1 MRRFFKRIA
10 SLFRARHAENELRR
24 EIESHLRILQD
35 DFEKTGLSPAEA
47 KLAAR
52 RNYGNVEFVKELH
65 RETRSY
71 LWIENLLKD
80 IGYAW
85 RSLLHAPGFTAV
97 ATIALALGIGANT
110 AIFGVV
116 NALVLQPLAYRDA
129 DRLVTIL
136 HNGTGPVATANYIDW
151 RDQSHVFEAMGAADY
166 WSPNI
171 RSDDHSDNQPS
182 EHLYGLKVTQN
193 MLPMLG
199 VEPLLGRLFAKGEDR
214 EGADHEAVLSYAL
227 WQRRFGGDRAVLG
240 KPIKLDGEAY
250 TVVGVMPSTFKF
262 APFWATHT
270 ELWVPNALEA
280 TMHERGGN
288 HLRVFAR
295 LKPDVTLAR
304 ARADMATVTGRLEKE
319 YPASNRN
326 VVVRPLKENV
336 VGNVETP
343 LLMMLGAVGFVLL
356 IACANVAHLELA
368 RTADRQREIAV
379 RAALGASKLRL
390 MAQFLTESLLLATL
404 GAGAGLLLAFAGIKA
419 LVSLAPADVP
429 RVELVA
435 INTPVLLF
443 LICVTGVTAVAF
455 GLAPMMQAAGSNLS
469 ETLKEG
475 GRGDSSGKRRNR
487 LRGFLVA
494 SEFALAF
501 TLLIGAGL
509 MVRSFYALQSV
520 KTGFNSHGVLTMIVS
535 VAGTNEAQA
544 GQRRIFY
551 QALLEKLKA
560 LPGVEAAGGINHLPI
575 AGDLWD
581 RNLEID
587 GRPKP
592 RPGEA
597 PNAVYR
603 IVMPGYFE
611 TMQLPIVRGRAITYG
626 DGPRAPAV
634 VIINEQ
640 AADRFWPGENPIG
653 KRVQFL
659 GGAEGSRP
667 NWLTVV
673 GVTANARL
681 DDMVSPPYPEV
692 YVAALQ
698 TPEFMGQGSGDIGV
712 HMTYL
717 TVVIRTHQNLVSLV
731 PQVRHVVQSFDR
743 ALPVSQI
750 QTMDEAVGLATA
762 QQGFEMWLLASFG
775 ALAMI
780 LAAVGIYGVMNYA
793 VSQRTR
799 EIGIRMPLGA
809 GHNEILQMVMSQ
821 GMRQA
826 IAGILTGMAAAV
838 LLSRLM
844 IQMLFGVQPTDP
856 LTFVGVSAILILTAL
871 AAIAIPARKA
881 LRIEPVVASRTE

>member
-1 MRRFFKRIA
+1 MRRFFKRVA
-10 SLFRARHAENELRR
+10 SLFGAVRAENELKR

-35 DFEKTGLSPAEA
+35 NFERSGLPPAEA

-52 RNYGNVEFVKELH
+52 RSYGNVEFVKELH

-71 LWIENLLKD
+71 MWIENLVKD
-80 IGYAW
+80 IGYGW
-85 RSLLHAPGFTAV
+85 RSLLHTPGFTCV
-97 ATIALALGIGANT
+97 AAIALALGIGANT

-116 NALVLQPLAYRDA
+116 NAVVLQPLAYRDP

-136 HNGTGPVATANYIDW
+136 YNGTGPVATANYMDW
-151 RDQSHVFEAMGAADY
+151 RDQSHAFEAVGAADY

-171 RSDDHSDNQPS
+171 SSNDRYDSHPA
-182 EHLYGLKVTQN
+182 EHLFGLKVTQN
-193 MLPMLG
+193 MLPTLG

-214 EGADHEAVLSYAL
+214 EGSNREAVLSYAL
-227 WQRRFGGDRAVLG
+227 WQRRFSGDHNVLG
-240 KPIKLDGEAY
+240 KLIRLDGEAY
-250 TVVGVMPSTFKF
+250 SVIGVMPQGFKF

-270 ELWVPNALEA
+270 ELWAPATLEA

-295 LKPDVTLAR
+295 LKPGVTLAQ
-304 ARADMATVTGRLEKE
+304 ARADMARVTGRLEKE
-319 YPASNRN
+319 YPATNRN

-356 IACANVAHLELA
+356 IACANVAHLMLA
-368 RTADRQREIAV
+368 RTSDRQREIAV
-379 RAALGASKLRL
+379 RAALGAGKVRL
-390 MAQFLTESLLLATL
+390 MAQFLTESLLLGAI
-404 GAGAGLLLAFAGIKA
+404 GAGAGLLLAFAGMKV

-429 RVELVA
+429 RLELVTTDA
-435 INTPVLLF
+435 RVLLF
-443 LICVTGVTAVAF
+443 LICATGLTAVAF
-455 GLAPMMQAAGSNLS
+455 GLAPAMQAAAGNFSQ
-469 ETLKEG
+469 TLKEG
-475 GRGDSSGKRRNR
+475 GRGDSSGKRRSR

-520 KTGFNSHGVLTMIVS
+520 KTGFNTHNVLTMVVS
-535 VAGTNEAQA
+535 VAGTNEAEA
-544 GQRRIFY
+544 GRRRIFY

-560 LPGVEAAGGINHLPI
+560 FPGVEAAGAINHLPI

-581 RNLEID
+581 RNLELD
-587 GRPKP
+587 GRRKP

-626 DGPRAPAV
+626 DGPTAPAV
-634 VIINEQ
+634 VIINQ
-640 AADRFWPGENPIG
+640 RAAERFWPGENPIG
-653 KRVQFL
+653 KRLQLL
-659 GGAEGSRP
+659 GGSEGSRP
-667 NWLTVV
+667 NWLTVI

-698 TPEFMGQGSGDIGV
+698 TPEFMGEGTGDIGV

-717 TVVIRTHQNLVSLV
+717 TLVVRSNQNPAGLV
-731 PQVRHVVQSFDR
+731 PQVRHVVESFDQ
-743 ALPVSQI
+743 ALPISQVL
-750 QTMDEAVGLATA
+750 TMDEAVGLATA
-762 QQGFEMWLLASFG
+762 QPRFEMWLLASFG
-775 ALAMI
+775 ALAI
-780 LAAVGIYGVMNYA
+780 NTRLTSPVTNSTKRIPSSSNRGVVEAAFFRRLA
-793 VSQRTR
+793 
-799 EIGIRMPLGA
+799 P
-809 GHNEILQMVMSQ
+809 
-821 GMRQA
+821 
-826 IAGILTGMAAAV
+826 AA
-838 LLSRLM
+838 
-844 IQMLFGVQPTDP
+844 
-856 LTFVGVSAILILTAL
+856 
-871 AAIAIPARKA
+871 
-881 LRIEPVVASRTE
+881 

>member
-1 MRRFFKRIA
+1 MRRFFRRIA
-10 SLFRARHAENELRR
+10 SLFGTVHAENELQR
-24 EIESHLRILQD
+24 EIDSHLEILQET
-35 DFEKTGLSPAEA
+35 FEKSGLSAPEA

-52 RNYGNVEFVKELH
+52 RSYGNVEFVKELH

-71 LWIENLLKD
+71 LWIESLVKD
-80 IGYAW
+80 IGYGW
-85 RSLLHAPGFTAV
+85 RSLSHTPGFTSV
-97 ATIALALGIGANT
+97 AAIALALGIGANT
-110 AIFGVV
+110 AIFGIV
-116 NALVLQPLAYRDA
+116 NAVVLQPLAYTDP

-151 RDQSHVFEAMGAADY
+151 RDQSHAFEAMGAADY

-171 RSDDHSDNQPS
+171 SSNDRSDSRPA
-182 EHLYGLKVTQN
+182 EHLLGLKVTQN

-199 VEPLLGRLFAKGEDR
+199 LEPLLGRLFAKGEDR
-214 EGADHEAVLSYAL
+214 EGSNHEVVLSYAL
-227 WQRRFGGDRAVLG
+227 WQRQFSGDRNVLG
-240 KPIKLDGEAY
+240 KLIRLDGEAY
-250 TVVGVMPSTFKF
+250 TVIGVMPPTFKF
-262 APFWATHT
+262 APFWATHA
-270 ELWVPNALEA
+270 ELWAPATLEA
-280 TMHERGGN
+280 TMHQRGGN

-295 LKPDVTLAR
+295 LKPGVTLAQ
-304 ARADMATVTGRLEKE
+304 ARADMAAVTGRLEKQ
-319 YPASNRN
+319 YPATNRN

-356 IACANVAHLELA
+356 IACANVAHLMLA
-368 RTADRQREIAV
+368 RTSDRQREIAV
-379 RAALGASKLRL
+379 RAALGAGKVRL
-390 MAQFLTESLLLATL
+390 MAQFLTESLLLAAV

-429 RVELVA
+429 RLEQVTLDA
-435 INTPVLLF
+435 RVLFF
-443 LICVTGVTAVAF
+443 LIGVTGLTAVAF
-455 GLAPMMQAAGSNLS
+455 GLAPAMQAATGNLS

-475 GRGDSSGKRRNR
+475 GRGDSSGKRRSR

-520 KTGFNSHGVLTMIVS
+520 KTGFNPHNVLTMVVS
-535 VAGTNEAQA
+535 VAGTNEAEA
-544 GQRRIFY
+544 GRRRMFY

-575 AGDLWD
+575 VGDLWD
-581 RNLEID
+581 RNLEIE

-592 RPGEA
+592 RVGEA
-597 PNAVYR
+597 LNAVYR

-611 TMQLPIVRGRAITYG
+611 TMHLPIVKGRAITYS
-626 DGPRAPAV
+626 DGPKAPAV
-634 VIINEQ
+634 VIINER
-640 AADRFWPGENPIG
+640 AADGFWPGESPIG
-653 KRVQFL
+653 KRLLLL
-659 GGAEGSRP
+659 GGNEESRP
-667 NWLTVV
+667 NWLTVI
-673 GVTANARL
+673 GVSANARL

-692 YVAALQ
+692 YVAGLQ
-698 TPEFMGQGSGDIGV
+698 TPEFIGEGMGNIGV

-717 TVVIRTHQNLVSLV
+717 TAVIRSNQNPANLAA
-731 PQVRHVVQSFDR
+731 QVRRVVASFDR
-743 ALPVSQI
+743 ALPISQV
-750 QTMDEAVGLATA
+750 QTMDEAVGSATA
-762 QQGFEMWLLASFG
+762 RPRFEMWLLASFG

-799 EIGIRMPLGA
+799 EIGIRMSLGA
-809 GHNEILQMVMSQ
+809 GRSEILQMVLSQ

-826 IAGILTGMAAAV
+826 AAGIVAGVAAAT

-844 IQMLFGVQPTDP
+844 VQMLFGVQPTDP
-856 LTFVGVSAILILTAL
+856 FTFVLVSAILVSTAL
-871 AAIAIPARKA
+871 AAVAIPARKA
-881 LRIEPVVASRTE
+881 IRIEPVIALRTE

>member
-10 SLFRARHAENELRR
+10 SLFVAIHAENELQR
-24 EIESHLRILQD
+24 EIESHLQILQD
-35 DFEKTGLSPAEA
+35 NFEKNGLSPAEA

-52 RNYGNVEFVKELH
+52 RSYGNVEFVKELH

-80 IGYAW
+80 IGYGW
-85 RSLLHAPGFTAV
+85 RSLLHTPGFTSV
-97 ATIALALGIGANT
+97 AIIALALGIGANT

-116 NALVLQPLAYRDA
+116 NAVVLQPLAYRDP

-151 RDQSHVFEAMGAADY
+151 RNQSHAFAAMGAADY

-171 RSDDHSDNQPS
+171 SGNDRSDNRPG
-182 EHLYGLKVTQN
+182 EHLFGLKVTQN

-199 VEPLLGRLFAKGEDR
+199 TEPLLGRLFAKGEDR
-214 EGADHEAVLSYAL
+214 EGSNHEVVLSYRL
-227 WQRRFGGDRAVLG
+227 WQRRFSGDGEVLG
-240 KPIKLDGEAY
+240 KLIRLDGEAY
-250 TVVGVMPSTFKF
+250 TVIGVMPPAFNF

-270 ELWVPNALEA
+270 ELWAPATLQA

-295 LKPDVTLAR
+295 LKPNVTLAQ

-343 LLMMLGAVGFVLL
+343 FLMMLGAVGFVLL
-356 IACANVAHLELA
+356 IACANVAHLMLA
-368 RTADRQREIAV
+368 RTSDRQREIAV
-379 RAALGASKLRL
+379 RAALGAGKLRL
-390 MAQFLTESLLLATL
+390 VAQFLTESLLLAAL

-429 RVELVA
+429 RVELVTIDA
-435 INTPVLLF
+435 RVLLF
-443 LICVTGVTAVAF
+443 LIFVTGLTAIAF
-455 GLAPMMQAAGSNLS
+455 GLAPAMQAVTSNLS

-475 GRGDSSGKRRNR
+475 GRGDSSGKRSSR

-520 KTGFNSHGVLTMIVS
+520 KTGFNPHNVLTMVVS
-535 VAGTNEAQA
+535 VAGTNEAEA
-544 GQRRIFY
+544 GRRGIFY

-611 TMQLPIVRGRAITYG
+611 TMQLPIVNGRAITYG
-626 DGPRAPAV
+626 DGSSAPAV
-634 VIINEQ
+634 VIINER
-640 AADRFWPGENPIG
+640 AAERFWPGENPIG
-653 KRVQFL
+653 KRLQLL
-659 GGAEGSRP
+659 GGGEGSGP

-673 GVTANARL
+673 GVTTNARL
-681 DDMVSPPYPEV
+681 DDMVSAPYPEV

-698 TPEFMGQGSGDIGV
+698 TPEFIGEGSKEVGV

-717 TVVIRTHQNLVSLV
+717 TVVIRSNENPADLIAE
-731 PQVRHVVQSFDR
+731 VRHVVGSFDR
-743 ALPVSQI
+743 ALPISQV

-762 QQGFEMWLLASFG
+762 QPRFEMSLLASFG

-780 LAAVGIYGVMNYA
+780 LAAVGIYGVMNYT

-799 EIGIRMPLGA
+799 EIGIRMSLGA
-809 GHNEILQMVMSQ
+809 GRNEILQMVMSQ

-826 IAGILTGMAAAV
+826 GAGILTGLAAAT

-844 IQMLFGVQPTDP
+844 VQMLFGIQPTDP
-856 LTFVGVSAILILTAL
+856 FTFIGVSAILIFTAL

-881 LRIEPVVASRTE
+881 IRIEPVIALRTE

>member
-1 MRRFFKRIA
+1 MRRFFQRIA
-10 SLFRARHAENELRR
+10 SLFGTRHAENELRR

-35 DFEKTGLSPAEA
+35 EFEKTGLPPAEA
-47 KLAAR
+47 RLAAR
-52 RNYGNVEFVKELH
+52 RSYGNVEFVKELH
-65 RETRSY
+65 RETRSF
-71 LWIENLLKD
+71 LWVENLLKD
-80 IGYAW
+80 IAYGW
-85 RSLLHAPGFTAV
+85 RSLLRTPAFTAV

-116 NALVLQPLAYRDA
+116 NAVVLQPLAYRDA

-136 HNGTGPVATANYIDW
+136 HNGTGPVATANYFDW
-151 RDQSHVFEAMGAADY
+151 RDQSHAFEAMGAADY

-171 RSDDHSDNQPS
+171 SSNDHSDNQPA

-199 VEPLLGRLFAKGEDR
+199 VDPLLGRLFAQGEDH

-240 KPIKLDGEAY
+240 TPIKLDGEAY
-250 TVVGVMPSTFKF
+250 TVVGVMPKGFKF
-262 APFWATHT
+262 PPFWATHA
-270 ELWVPNALEA
+270 EIWVPNALEA
-280 TMHERGGN
+280 TMHQRGGN

-295 LKPDVTLAR
+295 LKRDVTLSG
-304 ARADMATVTGRLEKE
+304 ARADMATVTSRLEKE

-336 VGNVETP
+336 VGNVQTP

-356 IACANVAHLELA
+356 IACANVAHLMLA
-368 RTADRQREIAV
+368 RTTDRQREIAV
-379 RAALGASKLRL
+379 RAALGAGKLRL

-404 GAGAGLLLAFAGIKA
+404 GSSVGLLLAFAGIKA
-419 LVSLAPADVP
+419 LVSMAPADVP

-443 LICVTGVTAVAF
+443 LICLTGVTAIAF
-455 GLAPMMQAAGSNLS
+455 GLAPMLQAAASNLS
-469 ETLKEG
+469 DTLKEG
-475 GRGDSSGKRRNR
+475 GRADSSGKRRNR

-501 TLLIGAGL
+501 ALLIGAGL

-520 KTGFNSHGVLTMIVS
+520 KTGFDPHNVLTMIVS
-535 VAGTNEAQA
+535 VAGTNEAEA
-544 GQRRIFY
+544 GRRRIFY

-560 LPGVEAAGGINHLPI
+560 LPGVEAAAGINHLPI

-581 RNLEID
+581 RNFEIE

-597 PNAVYR
+597 PDAVYR
-603 IVMPGYFE
+603 IAMPGYFE
-611 TMQLPIVRGRAITYG
+611 TMRLPVMKGRALTYD

-634 VIINEQ
+634 IIINQQ
-640 AADRFWPGENPIG
+640 AAERFWPGENPIG
-653 KRVQFL
+653 KRLQFL
-659 GGAEGSRP
+659 PGSDNDPP
-667 NWLTVV
+667 NWMTIV

-692 YVAALQ
+692 YVPALQ
-698 TPEFMGQGSGDIGV
+698 TPEFMGEASGLAGP

-717 TVVIRTHQNLVSLV
+717 TVVIRARQNPTSLV
-731 PQVRHVVQSFDR
+731 PEVRHVVQSFNR
-743 ALPVSQI
+743 ALPISQI

-762 QQGFEMWLLASFG
+762 QPRFEMWLLASFG

-799 EIGIRMPLGA
+799 EIGIRMSLGA
-809 GHNEILQMVMSQ
+809 GRSEILQMVMSQ

-826 IAGILTGMAAAV
+826 IAGILAGIAAAV

-844 IQMLFGVQPTDP
+844 AQMLFGVQPTDP
-856 LTFVGVSAILILTAL
+856 FTFISVSGILLLTAL
-871 AAIAIPARKA
+871 AAIAIPAQRA
-881 LRIEPVVASRTE
+881 LRIEPIVALRTE

>member
-1 MRRFFKRIA
+1 MRRFVKRIA
-10 SLFRARHAENELRR
+10 SLFGAGHAENELRR

-35 DFEKTGLSPAEA
+35 EFEKTGLSPAEA
-47 KLAAR
+47 NLAAR
-52 RNYGNVEFVKELH
+52 RSYGNVEFVKELH

-71 LWIENLLKD
+71 PWIENLLKD
-80 IGYAW
+80 IGYGW
-85 RSLLHAPGFTAV
+85 RSLLRTPGFTAV
-97 ATIALALGIGANT
+97 VTIALALGIGANT

-116 NALVLQPLAYRDA
+116 NAVILQPLAYRDA

-136 HNGTGPVATANYIDW
+136 HNGTGPVATANYFDW
-151 RDQSHVFEAMGAADY
+151 RDQSHAFESMGAADY

-171 RSDDHSDNQPS
+171 SSDDHSDKQPA

-250 TVVGVMPSTFKF
+250 TIIGVMPPGFKF
-262 APFWATHT
+262 APFWATHA

-295 LKPDVTLAR
+295 LKPTLTLAQ
-304 ARADMATVTGRLEKE
+304 ARADMATVSSRLEEE

-356 IACANVAHLELA
+356 IACANVAHLMLA
-368 RTADRQREIAV
+368 RTTDRQREIAV
-379 RAALGASKLRL
+379 RAALGAGKLRL
-390 MAQFLTESLLLATL
+390 IAEFLTESLLLATL
-404 GAGAGLLLAFAGIKA
+404 GATAGLLLAFAGIKA

-443 LICVTGVTAVAF
+443 MICVTGVTAIAF
-455 GLAPMMQAAGSNLS
+455 GLAPMMQAGASNLS
-469 ETLKEG
+469 DTLKDG
-475 GRGDSSGKRRNR
+475 GRGDSSSKRRNR

-520 KTGFNSHGVLTMIVS
+520 DTGFNPHHVLTMIVS
-535 VAGTNEAQA
+535 VAGTNEAEA
-544 GQRRIFY
+544 GRRRIFY

-587 GRPKP
+587 GRPKS

-597 PNAVYR
+597 PDAVYR
-603 IVMPGYFE
+603 IAMPGYFE
-611 TMQLPIVRGRAITYG
+611 TMQLPVMKGRAFTY
-626 DGPRAPAV
+626 DDNRRAPAV
-634 VIINEQ
+634 IIINER
-640 AADRFWPGENPIG
+640 AAERFWPGENPIG
-653 KRVQFL
+653 KRLQFL
-659 GGAEGSRP
+659 RRSDTEQP
-667 NWLTVV
+667 NWMTVV

-692 YVAALQ
+692 YVPALQ
-698 TPEFMGQGSGDIGV
+698 TPEFMGEGSGLVGP
-712 HMTYL
+712 HMTYV
-717 TVVIRTHQNLVSLV
+717 TVVIRTRQNPTSLV
-731 PQVRHVVQSFDR
+731 PEVRHVVQSFDR
-743 ALPVSQI
+743 ALPISQI
-750 QTMDEAVGLATA
+750 LTMDEVVGLATA
-762 QQGFEMWLLASFG
+762 QPRFEMWLLVSFG
-775 ALAMI
+775 ALAMT

-799 EIGIRMPLGA
+799 EIGIRMSLGA
-809 GHNEILQMVMSQ
+809 GHSEILQMVMSQ

-826 IAGILTGMAAAV
+826 IWGILTGIVAAV

-844 IQMLFGVQPTDP
+844 LQMLFGVQPTDP
-856 LTFVGVSAILILTAL
+856 FTFIGVSVVLILTAL
-871 AAIAIPARKA
+871 AAIAIPARRA
-881 LRIEPVVASRTE
+881 LRIEPVVALRSE